1 MEQQGLNTIICFNKA
16 DLENGD
22 GPSSARLA
30 EIYSKAGYETLV
42 VSATEDESIDKVLA
56 NAEIKTMINA
66 FGCGFSEGYG
76 NDFDIRREVFSAM
89 ARINAP
95 ILEMKSGNESLEDMF
110 LKLTQGAGKA
120 GR

>member
-1 MEQQGLNTIICFNKA
+1 
-16 DLENGD
+16 
-22 GPSSARLA
+22 
-30 EIYSKAGYETLV
+30 
-42 VSATEDESIDKVLA
+42 
-56 NAEIKTMINA
+56 
-66 FGCGFSEGYG
+66 
-76 NDFDIRREVFSAM
+76 M